1 MSEIIEDDIF
11 TQDSDPIPTT
21 ENYNDDSIVHLEDME
36 HIRRRPG
43 MYIGKLGDGA
53 SQDDGIYVLI
63 KEVIDN
69 SIDEFTSG
77 FGKKIEVTVNKAE
90 KKVSIRDYGRG
101 IPLGKLK
108 EAVSQL
114 NTGAKYD
121 SKVFQKSVGLNG
133 VGTKAV
139 NALSSYFKVQS
150 IREGKTRIVEF
161 SLGKLINDSG
171 IIEVGSS
178 TGSGALDT
186 GTLTEFIPDSALF
199 GNYHYVDEYIEKRV
213 WNYAYLNRGLSLI
226 YNDKRYYSKNGLLDL
241 LQNNME
247 GEGL

>member
-1 MSEIIEDDIF
+1 MSEINEDDIF
-11 TQDSDPIPTT
+11 NQNEDPTPTV
-21 ENYNDDSIVHLEDME
+21 ENYDDNSIVHLEDME

-77 FGKKIEVTVNKAE
+77 FGRKIEVTVNKAE

-150 IREGKTRIVEF
+150 VREGKTRIVEF
-161 SLGKLINDSG
+161 AQGKLVNDSG
-171 IIEVGSS
+171 IIPIETALRQAQGLWILALSPNSS
-178 TGSGALDT
+178 PIPLCSATTTMSTNTSRSAFGT
-186 GTLTEFIPDSALF
+186 TLTSIVA
-199 GNYHYVDEYIEKRV
+199 
-213 WNYAYLNRGLSLI
+213 
-226 YNDKRYYSKNGLLDL
+226 
-241 LQNNME
+241 
-247 GEGL
+247 

>member
-1 MSEIIEDDIF
+1 MDNEIKDELQDDIF
-11 TQDSDPIPTT
+11 TPNEDPTPTV

-63 KEVIDN
+63 KELIDN

-77 FGKKIEVTVNKAE
+77 FGKKIEVRVDKAE

-133 VGTKAV
+133 VGTKKYKGGTVWVSTKHEDKKYVVTIRDDGVGFDTEKEISGNHIGINNIRKRLEYSV
-139 NALSSYFKVQS
+139 N
-150 IREGKTRIVEF
+150 
-161 SLGKLINDSG
+161 
-171 IIEVGSS
+171 
-178 TGSGALDT
+178 
-186 GTLTEFIPDSALF
+186 GTLDIASEIGKGTTATVIIP
-199 GNYHYVDEYIEKRV
+199 EK
-213 WNYAYLNRGLSLI
+213 
-226 YNDKRYYSKNGLLDL
+226 KEKKNETDHR
-241 LQNNME
+241 
-247 GEGL
+247 